1 MTETL
6 ARRAPDRAAT
16 IEQVLIAGDLSA
28 LSPEQRVAY
37 YRQVCESLGLNYLT
51 RPFDYIVL
59 NGRLTLYAKKD
70 ATDQLRRLHQVSV
83 TKIEQTMH
91 GDSIFTVTAYG
102 KDGEGRVDSATG
114 AVYIKNL
121 GGEALANAFM
131 RCETKAKR
139 RLTLSLCGLGWTDE
153 SEIDSIPEA
162 QPIAV
167 DPNTGEVL
175 EEKPAPKRIMDRP
188 AEAAPRRERTVEE
201 LLQAYDARLEQAV
214 KDGRVPADERVQW
227 ELPRDAGRTDIINQ
241 GQKLASLSIGMVRVG
256 DPDAEELAALIQTAA
271 AAEIP
276 YEDCRVGLPAAGP
289 IVKRAIEKL
298 QVRIDEALA
307 ETAET

>member
-1 MTETL
+1 MTDL
-6 ARRAPDRAAT
+6 ARRSQGQAAT

-175 EEKPAPKRIMDRP
+175 EDKPAPKR
-188 AEAAPRRERTVEE
+188 ERTQEE
-201 LLQAYDARLEQAV
+201 LLQAYDERLEQAIQ
-214 KDGRVPADERVQW
+214 DGRVPADERKKW
-227 ELPRDAGRTDIINQ
+227 ELPRDAGRTDIINR
-241 GQKLASLSIGMVRVG
+241 GQQLASLNIGMVRVG

-289 IVKRAIEKL
+289 TVKRAIDKL
-298 QVRIDEALA
+298 QARIDEALA
-307 ETAET
+307 ETANE